1 MERIAVFPGSFDP
14 ITIGHESIIRRACS
28 LFDTILVA
36 IGENAEKQSY
46 FDIERRMQFIEQT
59 FADEPKVKVAK
70 YSGLTVDYCKKV
82 GAQYIL
88 RGLRTSADFEF
99 ERSIGQVNKKLYPDI
114 ETIFLLTAPEHTS
127 LNSSIVRD
135 ILRNGG
141 DASPFVPEGLKLGVD
156 G

>member
-28 LFDTILVA
+28 LFDRIIVA

-46 FDIERRMQFIEQT
+46 FDIDRRLGFIEQT
-59 FADEPKVKVAK
+59 FADEQKVSVAK
-70 YSGLTVDYCKKV
+70 YSGLTVDFCKKV
-82 GAQYIL
+82 GAQYLL

-99 ERSIGQVNKKLYPDI
+99 ERSIGQVNKKLYPEI

-141 DASPFVPEGLKLGVD
+141 DASPFVPAAVSLKE
-156 G
+156 